1 MVLGRTGTASLPLL
15 VAALAF
21 AMLAF
26 ACGGE
31 EPDPAE
37 RWTELGVEEAE
48 FVFTDGVTPDEQE
61 AMKRE
66 LRAAQVVFAEH
77 FGVVTSDFRVY
88 ILDADQYEERVVSAL
103 GEGHGF
109 ELTCGV
115 AVPGEALIVAPMDC
129 PEEKS
134 QGAFL
139 AHEYFRVLQQDAG
152 GLAWRRQVGTVRQVA
167 WLDWIEAG
175 SAVYAS
181 ALVSD
186 ATGRVSLN
194 AHRDRARSTW
204 ASLAQP
210 FPRHPTDLADRE
222 QEPLFVYNVGFLAAE
237 WLVER
242 AGPEAVLNFFRFG
255 GHAAA
260 FEAAFGMTFDEF
272 HVAFE
277 EHRLEVAPP
286 LE

>member
-1 MVLGRTGTASLPLL
+1 MVLSRSGVSGLPVLAVALL
-15 VAALAF
+15 LA
-21 AMLAF
+21 MVIL
-26 ACGGE
+26 ACGGGK
-31 EPDPAE
+31 PDPAE
-37 RWTELGVEEAE
+37 RWAELGLEEAE

-61 AMKRE
+61 AMKRA

-77 FGVVTSDFRVY
+77 FGAVTSDVTVY

-115 AVPGEALIVAPMDC
+115 AVPGEALIVAPTDC

-134 QGAFL
+134 RGAFL

-152 GLAWRRQVGTVRQVA
+152 GLAWRRQVGTVRQGV
-167 WLDWIEAG
+167 WLGWIEAG

-186 ATGRVSLN
+186 ATGRVSLD
-194 AHRDRARSTW
+194 AQRDRARSTW
-204 ASLAQP
+204 ANLAQP
-210 FPRHPTDLADRE
+210 FPRRPTDLADRE
-222 QEPLFVYNVGFLAAE
+222 QMPLFVYNAGFLATD

-242 AGPEAVLNFFRFG
+242 AGPEAVLKFFRFG

-260 FEAAFGMTFDEF
+260 FEAAFGLTFDEF
-272 HVAFE
+272 HIAFE

-286 LE
+286 FE